1 MGKKRIIIIFLL
13 IIIGIIG
20 TLATDLFLTAEAIR
34 EEGGLEVGDTDARAS
49 SDYSA
54 MELTISL
61 RTKSGGFLQ
70 KTCVLNLELTD
81 NKVNKTIST
90 TFEFALGSE
99 ETKTKIV
106 SLDPAQTAE
115 LTVYPFLGFDI
126 DATFSIKVLDF
137 EIPAEYPLS
146 INPIL
151 VSG

>member
-1 MGKKRIIIIFLL
+1 MGKKRFVVIIFL

-20 TLATDLFLTAEAIR
+20 VLAIDLFSTAEAIR
-34 EEGGLEVGDTDARAS
+34 EEGGLEVSDVDAKAS
-49 SDYSA
+49 SDYST

-61 RTKSGGFLQ
+61 QTKSGGFLE
-70 KTCVLNLELTD
+70 KTLVLNLELTD
-81 NKVNKTIST
+81 VRVNKTIST

-99 ETKTKIV
+99 ETKTKTV

-115 LTVYPFLGFDI
+115 LSAYPFLGFEV

-137 EIPAEYPLS
+137 EIPAEYPLT